1 MEKKRTTYISIR
13 YPWTPPLPPPPP
25 IGNLDEDSEKLQTT
39 FVLPKIMNKK
49 FNLKLHNEGP
59 LEPVGDGSTWSP
71 LHCCLPPA
79 RLPPQGPHQVWLWT
93 ERVTQFKILYLW
105 DQLQSN
111 QFSGTTKPWTRRG
124 GSTSLLISSLSIHGW
139 PQYQIDI
146 WNGYCPMSI
155 SVDYRT
161 RTIH

>member
-1 MEKKRTTYISIR
+1 MLSTWQKRMEKKRTTYISIR

-71 LHCCLPPA
+71 LHRCLPPA
-79 RLPPQGPHQVWLWT
+79 RLPPQGPHQVGKRQL
-93 ERVTQFKILYLW
+93 KILYLNW
-105 DQLQSN
+105 INWASQARQS
-111 QFSGTTKPWTRRG
+111 RG
-124 GSTSLLISSLSIHGW
+124 QGGEGVHNCWSLAYPFVVDLKLIHVLREAIL
-139 PQYQIDI
+139 
-146 WNGYCPMSI
+146 
-155 SVDYRT
+155 
-161 RTIH
+161 